1 MSCLRFAAAI
11 ASILLAAVSVFVAEP
26 AAQDSKKIE
35 YDEFCKLDV
44 KSKNGFFAV
53 ASPENRAELIRTQLQ
68 RWLAKN
74 RARLTT
80 AQVMVIEEN
89 IAFIKADLYI
99 LPRREEDMAKAKALE
114 QRTLAL
120 MSREDMTEAFTIFG
134 SCIPKD

>member
-1 MSCLRFAAAI
+1 MTCLRLAAAI
-11 ASILLAAVSVFVAEP
+11 ASILLAVVCVFVAEP
-26 AAQDSKKIE
+26 AAQDSKIE

-74 RARLTT
+74 RARLNT
-80 AQVMVIEEN
+80 AQVLVIEEN
-89 IAFIKADLYI
+89 IAFIKADLYK

-134 SCIPKD
+134 SCIPKG